1 MQRKMFT
8 VVLLILAGLTGCTSI
23 GPPTVARDRFD
34 CTTAISD
41 SWKAQVRISRA
52 STFRVSPIATHVASG
67 YHELE
72 LDFELT
78 SRIPYPTLLGP
89 RSNIPA

>member
-1 MQRKMFT
+1 MQWKVFPI
-8 VVLLILAGLTGCTSI
+8 VILIIAGLNGCASI
-23 GPPTVARDRFD
+23 RPATVAPDRFD
-34 CTTAISD
+34 YTTAISD
-41 SWKAQVRISRA
+41 SWKAQVRISRV

-72 LDFELT
+72 SEFELT
-78 SRIPYPTLLGP
+78 SRSRYPTLIGP